1 MHTAKFTLA
10 FNCIIINLGWIILI
24 TATNGDAVLMVIPE
38 SEQFNN
44 STEFVSFACL
54 ESDYSEIPVEWLD
67 PNRNVMI
74 PTTETARICGNS

>member
-1 MHTAKFTLA
+1 M
-10 FNCIIINLGWIILI
+10 
-24 TATNGDAVLMVIPE
+24 IPE
-38 SEQFNN
+38 FERFDM